1 LLLQGFLRLVEQAH
15 ILNGN
20 DGLIGE
26 GLQECDLA
34 VGEWFKARQTH
45 GTDGHAVPKHRYE
58 DEASIPHRHGKRA
71 GLWEAIFCREVGN
84 MTDAAIKNGASVRVV
99 AVEAVRVS
107 SPSELEPLGRDTH
120 GGDKTNG
127 ISQETDD
134 GCSEGSTQSGA
145 ALGNR
150 VEHRLGI

>member
-1 LLLQGFLRLVEQAH
+1 
-15 ILNGN
+15 
-20 DGLIGE
+20 
-26 GLQECDLA
+26 
-34 VGEWFKARQTH
+34 
-45 GTDGHAVPKHRYE
+45 
-58 DEASIPHRHGKRA
+58 
-71 GLWEAIFCREVGN
+71 FCREVGN
-84 MTDAAIKNGASVRVV
+84 MNDAAIKNGDSVRVA

-150 VEHRLGI
+150 VEHRLGISQRPADDAEHLSGGRLLGSCLC